1 MNSIHTKD
9 TTMTRTRRARL
20 GTVLRMLCATT
31 LLAALPAC
39 NADELLTEHP
49 KSIIVPDNL
58 YVDAAGFEAGLNALY
73 AQVRRIRGGQDANAT
88 NGLYATATSIG
99 VDNGYGNQVAPTEN
113 LFQIFGT
120 FNTSLNDFH
129 NITWTL
135 MYAIINQANT
145 IVNRADNP
153 AVKLTAADKARIVG
167 EARLMRAWAYRYLS
181 YYFGD
186 VPVVLVESSGDNIR
200 TDFDR
205 TPRDSVRRLV
215 INDLLFAEANLP
227 LTSANNGKVTKGVAQ
242 HFLAE
247 MYLAT
252 DQLALAEAKAQS
264 AVSSGVYKL
273 ITARYGVNASQPGV
287 AFMDQFQD
295 GNSNRSQGNTEAL
308 WVFQYARDVPGGG
321 LSIMRRS
328 WVSRYETIPGMK
340 LAFED
345 GGRGIGRNSITKWAL
360 GLYEAAD
367 VRGGPFAIRR
377 FYILNNSANLP
388 TGKKLGDTTF
398 TIAIKETINDR
409 FWPSTRKWDWSDIAN
424 PAIDP
429 QYNDQPYIRLAE
441 TYLLLA
447 EAQMKQGNLTAAAA
461 NINLVRAR
469 SNASVITPAQVNL
482 AFILEERS
490 RELVTE
496 EERRFTLLRTG
507 TWFARTKLYNPLP
520 GPTGTVSS
528 IALRD
533 TLFPIPQAVI
543 DANLTKVMPQNPGY

>member
-1 MNSIHTKD
+1 
-9 TTMTRTRRARL
+9 MTRTRRARL
-20 GTVLRMLCATT
+20 ITTLRLLCAAAVLTT
-31 LLAALPAC
+31 LPAC
-39 NADELLTEHP
+39 STDELLTEHP

-58 YVDAAGFEAGLNALY
+58 YVDVAGFEAGLNSMY
-73 AQVRRIRGGQDANAT
+73 AQVRRIRGGQDAGQV

-135 MYAIINQANT
+135 MYQIINQANT
-145 IVNRADNP
+145 IINRADNP
-153 AVKLTAADKARIVG
+153 AVQWSATDKGRIVG

-186 VPVVLVESSGDNIR
+186 VPVMLEESSGDNIR

-227 LTSANNGKVTKGVAQ
+227 LTSTNNGKVTKGVAQ

-247 MYLAT
+247 MYLAIG
-252 DQLALAEAKAQS
+252 QPALAEAKAQ
-264 AVSSGVYKL
+264 AVVTSGVYKL

-321 LSIMRRS
+321 ISIMRRS

-360 GLYEAAD
+360 GLYEPSD
-367 VRGGPFAIRR
+367 VRGGIYAIRK

-388 TGKKLGDTTF
+388 AGKKLGDTTF
-398 TIAIKETINDR
+398 TIAVKETVNDR
-409 FWPSTRKWDWSDIAN
+409 FWPSTRKWDYSDIAN
-424 PAIDP
+424 PALDP
-429 QYNDQPYIRLAE
+429 QYNDQPYLRFAE

-447 EAQMKQGNLTAAAA
+447 EAQFKQGNLTGAAA
-461 NINLVRAR
+461 NINILRAR
-469 SNASVITPAQVNL
+469 AGASLITPAVVTL
-482 AFILEERS
+482 DYILDERS

-507 TWFARTKLYNPLP
+507 TWYTRTRLYNPLP
-520 GPTGTVSS
+520 QVAGSVTQ

-533 TLFPIPQAVI
+533 SVFPIPQPVI
-543 DANLTKVMPQNPGY
+543 DANLTKKMPQNPGY

>member
-1 MNSIHTKD
+1 MP
-9 TTMTRTRRARL
+9 RTRRTRL
-20 GTVLRMLCATT
+20 ITSLRLLCAAAV
-31 LLAALPAC
+31 LAALPAC
-39 NADELLTEHP
+39 NADKILTEQP
-49 KSIIVPDNL
+49 KSVIVPDNL
-58 YVDAAGFEAGLNALY
+58 YVDVAGFEAGLSALY
-73 AQVRRIRGGQDANAT
+73 AQVRRIRGGQDAGSV

-135 MYAIINQANT
+135 MYQIINQANT
-145 IVNRADNP
+145 IINRADNP
-153 AVKLTAADKARIVG
+153 AVQWTTADKARVVG

-186 VPVVLVESSGDNIR
+186 VPVVLEESNGSNIR

-205 TPRDSVRRLV
+205 TPRDSVRKLV

-227 LTSANNGKVTKGVAQ
+227 LTSTNNGKVTKGVAQ

-252 DQLALAEAKAQS
+252 GQPALAEAKAQ
-264 AVSSGVYKL
+264 AVVGSGVYKL
-273 ITARYGVNASQPGV
+273 ITARYGVEANQPGV
-287 AFMDQFQD
+287 AFMDQFKD
-295 GNSNRSQGNTEAL
+295 GNANRSQGNTEAL
-308 WVFQYARDVPGGG
+308 WVFQYARDVVGGG
-321 LSIMRRS
+321 ISIMRRS

-345 GGRGIGRNSITKWAL
+345 GGRGIGRNAITKWAL
-360 GLYEAAD
+360 NLYEPSD
-367 VRGGPFAIRR
+367 VRGGIYAIRK

-388 TGKKLGDTTF
+388 AGKKLGDTTF
-398 TIAIKETINDR
+398 TIAVKETINDR
-409 FWPSTRKWDWSDIAN
+409 FWPSTRKWDWSDPAN

-429 QYNDQPYIRLAE
+429 QYNDQAYLRLAE

-447 EAQMKQGNLTAAAA
+447 EAQFKQGNLTAAAT
-461 NINLVRAR
+461 NINIVRAR
-469 SNASVITPAQVNL
+469 AGASAITPAQVTL
-482 AFILEERS
+482 DFILEERS

-507 TWFARTKLYNPLP
+507 TWYTRTRLYNPLP
-520 GPTGTVSS
+520 QVAGSVSQ

-533 TLFPIPQAVI
+533 TVFPIPQPVI
-543 DANLTKVMPQNPGY
+543 DANLTKKMPQNPGY

>member
-1 MNSIHTKD
+1 MHSIPTKD
-9 TTMTRTRRARL
+9 MTMTRTRRARL
-20 GTVLRMLCATT
+20 ITTLRLLCAAAVLT
-31 LLAALPAC
+31 ALPAC
-39 NADELLTEHP
+39 NMDELLTEHP

-58 YVDAAGFEAGLNALY
+58 YVDVAGFEAGLNSMY
-73 AQVRRIRGGQDANAT
+73 AQVRRIRGGQDAGQV

-135 MYAIINQANT
+135 MYQIINQANT

-153 AVKLTAADKARIVG
+153 AVQWSATDKGRIVG

-186 VPVVLVESSGDNIR
+186 VPVVLEESSGDNIR

-227 LTSANNGKVTKGVAQ
+227 LTSTNNGKVTKGVAQ

-252 DQLALAEAKAQS
+252 GQPALAEAKAQ
-264 AVSSGVYKL
+264 AVVGSGVYKL

-321 LSIMRRS
+321 ISIMRRS

-345 GGRGIGRNSITKWAL
+345 GGRGIGRNAITKWAL
-360 GLYEAAD
+360 GLYEPSD
-367 VRGGPFAIRR
+367 VRGGIYAIRK

-388 TGKKLGDTTF
+388 AGKKLGDTTF
-398 TIAIKETINDR
+398 TIAVKETVNDR
-409 FWPSTRKWDWSDIAN
+409 FWPSTRKWDYSDPAN
-424 PAIDP
+424 PALDP
-429 QYNDQPYIRLAE
+429 QYNDQPYLRLAE

-447 EAQMKQGNLTAAAA
+447 EAQFKQGNLTGAAA
-461 NINLVRAR
+461 NINILRAR
-469 SNASVITPAQVNL
+469 AGASLITPAVVTL
-482 AFILEERS
+482 DYILDERS

-507 TWFARTKLYNPLP
+507 TWYTRTRLYNPLP
-520 GPTGTVSS
+520 QVAGSVTQ

-533 TLFPIPQAVI
+533 SVFPIPQPVI
-543 DANLTKVMPQNPGY
+543 DANLTKKMPQNPGY